1 MEQMEFD
8 YTQPINDEWKK
19 IMEKHLRTAKT
30 FEIHCWN
37 EETTWIEYALKYGT
51 LKIDDWQYGKIIV
64 GLVSTDFV
72 NMVLQLP
79 KPKDT
84 EIYNKMTPFF
94 SIFLDNG
101 FSSEHYGTELNQQ

>member
-1 MEQMEFD
+1 MEQIEFD

-51 LKIDDWQYGKIIV
+51 LKMTIGNTEKLSWDWYRLI
-64 GLVSTDFV
+64 L
-72 NMVLQLP
+72 
-79 KPKDT
+79 
-84 EIYNKMTPFF
+84 
-94 SIFLDNG
+94 
-101 FSSEHYGTELNQQ
+101 